1 MLKISNLILFKSSVE
16 MLYTCTCIYYVIVH
30 SFSAMSCTC
39 IYYVIVHSFSA
50 NKENNYSETCLNKTL
65 HKTKFCIDQ
74 TMNKVPI

>member
-16 MLYTCTCIYYVIVH
+16 MLY
-30 SFSAMSCTC
+30 TC

-65 HKTKFCIDQ
+65 HKTKFCINQ